1 LGIEMLTAAAG
12 PVDSPAFSWLVLAF
26 GLGLLH
32 AFDADHVM
40 ALSVFATGKR
50 RARDGMRAGLRWSLG
65 HGLVL
70 GVTGV
75 FLFGLG
81 RALPTAFSVI
91 AERAVGGT
99 MVLLGIY
106 VFFDLVRRRGH
117 LHFHE
122 HEGLPPH
129 AHWHSHDKANAHH
142 HDHGPLMVG
151 ALHGLAGSAPILAVL
166 PAAAR
171 SPGLGLAYLLIFSAG
186 VGLAMAAVSGLLG
199 HFAGRLSSPAHASR
213 SRGITAL
220 RMLSATGSIGLGAW
234 IALST

>member
-1 LGIEMLTAAAG
+1 MLNTAAVG
-12 PVDSPAFSWLVLAF
+12 PVDSSVLTWLALAF

-40 ALSVFATGKR
+40 ALSVFATGKQ
-50 RARDGMRAGLRWSLG
+50 RARDGIRAGLRWSLG

-70 GVTGV
+70 GVVGGV
-75 FLFGLG
+75 LFGLG
-81 RALPTAFSVI
+81 RTLPPHWSAM

-99 MVLLGIY
+99 MVLLGAY
-106 VFFDLVRRRGH
+106 VLVDLIRRRRH

-129 AHWHSHDKANAHH
+129 AHWHSHDDVGAHH
-142 HDHGPLMVG
+142 HDHGALMVG

-171 SPGLGLAYLLIFSAG
+171 SPGLGLAYLLIFSVG

-199 HFAGRLSSPAHASR
+199 HFAGRLSDSAHAGST
-213 SRGITAL
+213 RGLTAL
-220 RMLSATGSIGLGAW
+220 RTLSATGSIALGAW
-234 IALST
+234 IALSS

>member
-1 LGIEMLTAAAG
+1 MLSAG
-12 PVDSPAFSWLVLAF
+12 GADSSTLSWLVLAL

-40 ALSVFATGKR
+40 ALSVFATRKA
-50 RARDGMRAGLRWSLG
+50 RARDGIRAGLRWSLG

-70 GVTGV
+70 GTIGV
-75 FLFGLG
+75 VLFGLG
-81 RALPTAFSVI
+81 RALPPDWSAI

-99 MVLLGIY
+99 MVLLGIF
-106 VFFDLVRRRGH
+106 VLADLIRRRRH

-122 HEGLPPH
+122 HEGLSPH
-129 AHWHSHDKANAHH
+129 AHWHSHEDAKAHQH
-142 HDHGPLMVG
+142 GHYHDHGALMVG

-171 SPGLGLAYLLIFSAG
+171 SPGLGLAYLLIFSGG
-186 VGLAMAAVSGLLG
+186 VALAMAAVSGLLG
-199 HFAGRLSSPAHASR
+199 HLAGRLSKSAHASGTN
-213 SRGITAL
+213 GITAL
-220 RMLSATGSIGLGAW
+220 RMLSAAGSIGLGAW

>member
-1 LGIEMLTAAAG
+1 MGIEMLSAG
-12 PVDSPAFSWLVLAF
+12 AGTVDSSAVSWLALAF

-40 ALSVFATGKR
+40 ALSVFATGKQ
-50 RARDGMRAGLRWSLG
+50 RARAGVRAGLRWSLG

-70 GVTGV
+70 GATGV
-75 FLFGLG
+75 LLFGLG
-81 RALPTAFSVI
+81 RALPSTWSAI
-91 AERAVGGT
+91 AERAVGAT

-106 VFFDLVRRRGH
+106 VLIDLIRRRRH
-117 LHFHE
+117 LHFHK

-129 AHWHSHDKANAHH
+129 AHWHSHEDANAHY
-142 HDHGPLMVG
+142 HDHGALMVG

-171 SPGLGLAYLLIFSAG
+171 SPGLGLGYLLVFSVG

-199 HFAGRLSSPAHASR
+199 HFAGRLSQSGHESGTK
-213 SRGITAL
+213 GITAL
-220 RMLSATGSIGLGAW
+220 RMLSAAGSIGLGAW

>member
-1 LGIEMLTAAAG
+1 MLSAG
-12 PVDSPAFSWLVLAF
+12 AGVVDSSAVSWLALAF

-40 ALSVFATGKR
+40 ALSVFATGKQ
-50 RARDGMRAGLRWSLG
+50 RARAGVQAGLRWSLG

-70 GVTGV
+70 GATGV
-75 FLFGLG
+75 LLFGLG
-81 RALPTAFSVI
+81 RALPSTWSAI
-91 AERAVGGT
+91 AERAVGAT

-106 VFFDLVRRRGH
+106 VLIDLSRRRRH
-117 LHFHE
+117 LHFHK

-129 AHWHSHDKANAHH
+129 AHWHSHEAANAHY
-142 HDHGPLMVG
+142 HDHGALMVG

-171 SPGLGLAYLLIFSAG
+171 SPGLGLGYLVIFSVG

-199 HFAGRLSSPAHASR
+199 HFAGRLSQSAHESGT
-213 SRGITAL
+213 RGITAL